1 MLFDVDGDITTTDLD
16 MSGEFL
22 GGVGFWFVGLVF
34 NLLWAYCLLN
44 K

>member
-22 GGVGFWFVGLVF
+22 GGGVFGLLVWFLICYGLVV
-34 NLLWAYCLLN
+34 Y
-44 K
+44 